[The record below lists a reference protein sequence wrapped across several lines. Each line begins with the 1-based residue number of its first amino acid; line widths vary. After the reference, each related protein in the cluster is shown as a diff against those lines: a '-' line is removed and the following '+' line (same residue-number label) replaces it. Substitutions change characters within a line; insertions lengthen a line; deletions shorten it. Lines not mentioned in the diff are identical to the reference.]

1 MMHNAK
7 LKHVSDTSVFFQSIA
22 GFAIAVLVML
32 GAGGTVYNLVA
43 PDGWLAPIFGR
54 SLAGGLAAILALLII
69 GLCGW
74 LTRNWISVGS
84 RNRHSELFVYGFAA
98 AGALYAFQFLTK
110 GGL

>member
-1 MMHNAK
+1 MEHVRVK
-7 LKHVSDTSVFFQSIA
+7 PVSDTSAFFQTIA
-22 GFAIAVLVML
+22 GFVIAALVML
-32 GAGGTVYNLVA
+32 GVGGTVYNLVA
-43 PDGWLAPIFGR
+43 PGGWLAHIFGG

-69 GLCGW
+69 GLCAW